1 MPDVIKLLVDGGAA
15 SSGPPLGPALGPLGL
30 NIGTVVSAIN
40 EKTKDFAGMKVPV
53 KLTVDPKTKK
63 FELEIGT
70 PPTSSL
76 ILKELKL
83 EKGGKEKEK
92 IGNLS
97 LAQVIAIAEMKKDAL
112 QGKDLKGRV
121 LEVIGTCGTMG
132 VHVENKSP
140 KDMRDDIKKGV
151 HDKVLK
157 GR

>member
-53 KLTVDPKTKK
+53 KLIVDPKTKT

-83 EKGGKEKEK
+83 EKGSKEKER

-97 LAQVIAIAEMKKDAL
+97 LAQAIAIADLKKDAL

-121 LEVIGTCGTMG
+121 LEVVGTCGTMG
-132 VHVENKSP
+132 VFVEGKSP
-140 KDMRDDIKKGV
+140 KETRDDIKKGV

-157 GR
+157 GK